1 MIFFFSS
8 SFWFLCSW
16 ASCFCLTL
24 HTAASLYLAL
34 LLPPEINRRRVTALH
49 FLRRHEQMKAR
60 CCCDCFNVKQI
71 GRAPACLFTHSYLSS
86 SNAARGSTQNTGELY
101 IFGADLNGR
110 RSRAARRR
118 SGVPRGRSA
127 LEKKTTHPRCGMTT
141 GTPLGTASRL

>member
-1 MIFFFSS
+1 MIFFFQLVLVSV
-8 SFWFLCSW
+8 LV

-24 HTAASLYLAL
+24 HTAASHYLAL

-71 GRAPACLFTHSYLSS
+71 GRGPACLFTHSHLSS
-86 SNAARGSTQNTGELY
+86 SNAARGSTQNTSELY
-101 IFGADLNGR
+101 IFGADLNGQ

-127 LEKKTTHPRCGMTT
+127 LKKKNDASAMWNDNRDAPRDG
-141 GTPLGTASRL
+141 